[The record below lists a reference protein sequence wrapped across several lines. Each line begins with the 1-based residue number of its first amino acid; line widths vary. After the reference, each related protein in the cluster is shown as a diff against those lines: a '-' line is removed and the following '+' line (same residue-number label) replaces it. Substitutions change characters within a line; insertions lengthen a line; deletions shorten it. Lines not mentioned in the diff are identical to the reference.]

1 MSTAISHSWF
11 MTQRQLRA
19 LSRQPWYIG
28 INLVQPVVW
37 LLIFGQLFK
46 AITRIPGFG
55 AESYITF
62 LTPAVVI
69 MTALFAGGWAGMGF
83 IEDLDRGVM
92 NRFLVSPTRRSAILS
107 GRMGFQAFLTTVQS
121 LLIVGLGLAVGARF
135 AGGAAG
141 VAVLVAC
148 GVLISASFAALSTA
162 LALMLRRAESVIAA
176 VQFVAMPLVFMSSG
190 FMAANLAP
198 EWIQAGARYNP
209 VNWAVVASREALSA
223 GVDWG
228 TVATRS
234 AYLLAFTL
242 ICAVAAVAAFR
253 SYQRSV

>member
-1 MSTAISHSWF
+1 MTTVAHSWF

-19 LSRQPWYIG
+19 LSRQPWYIA
-28 INLVQPVVW
+28 INLVQPVIW

-46 AITRIPGFG
+46 RIIEIPGFT
-55 AESYITF
+55 ATSYITF
-62 LTPAVVI
+62 LTPAVVV

-92 NRFLVSPTRRSAILS
+92 NRFLVSPTRRGAILA
-107 GRMGFQAFLTTVQS
+107 GRMGFQAVLTTVQS
-121 LLIVGLGLAVGARF
+121 LLIVLLGLAVGARF
-135 AGGAAG
+135 AGGIAG
-141 VAVLVAC
+141 VAVLVVS

-176 VQFVAMPLVFMSSG
+176 VQFVAMPLVFLSSG

-198 EWIQAGARYNP
+198 TWIQAAAAYNP
-209 VNWAVVASREALSA
+209 VNWAVVASRTALA
-223 GVDWG
+223 ENVDWG
-228 TVATRS
+228 LVAGRG
-234 AYLLAFTL
+234 AYLLVFTVV
-242 ICAVAAVAAFR
+242 CGMAAVRAFR